1 MSLSII
7 IPCHNEEKVIS
18 NTLENIG
25 SYLNNVNYEIVLIND
40 FSSDQTYN
48 KFIELSQLHKNIIYK
63 NNIHPGLGG
72 AIVAGINA
80 SNFEY
85 ICIFMADMSDSVED
99 LKKYYSLIQLK
110 KLDAVFGSRFIKG
123 SRIINYPKSK
133 LILNR
138 IFNYIVKVLFL
149 SNYNDFTNAFK
160 IYKKDTLLKLFPIVS
175 ENFNVFLELPL
186 KIISRRYS
194 YEIVSISWT
203 NRKKGLS
210 KFNIKELTSKYI
222 FTLIYCF
229 LEKILLKK
237 TNSN

>member
-1 MSLSII
+1 MQ
-7 IPCHNEEKVIS
+7 
-18 NTLENIG
+18 LEI
-25 SYLNNVNYEIVLIND
+25 
-40 FSSDQTYN
+40 
-48 KFIELSQLHKNIIYK
+48 
-63 NNIHPGLGG
+63 
-72 AIVAGINA
+72 
-80 SNFEY
+80 
-85 ICIFMADMSDSVED
+85 
-99 LKKYYSLIQLK
+99 SLIQLK
-110 KLDAVFGSRFIKG
+110 KLDAVFASRFIKG
-123 SRIINYPKSK
+123 SRIINYPKNK

-237 TNSN
+237 KNSN

>member
-1 MSLSII
+1 MTKIDNLAFILYSHSSLKWIW
-7 IPCHNEEKVIS
+7 NAFTGEAEKYFPIDC
-18 NTLENIG
+18 NKYFFGDIEFE
-25 SYLNNVNYEIVLIND
+25 NNVNY
-40 FSSDQTYN
+40 
-48 KFIELSQLHKNIIYK
+48 KNIIYK
-63 NNIHPGLGG
+63 NNIHRGLGG

-237 TNSN
+237 KNSN